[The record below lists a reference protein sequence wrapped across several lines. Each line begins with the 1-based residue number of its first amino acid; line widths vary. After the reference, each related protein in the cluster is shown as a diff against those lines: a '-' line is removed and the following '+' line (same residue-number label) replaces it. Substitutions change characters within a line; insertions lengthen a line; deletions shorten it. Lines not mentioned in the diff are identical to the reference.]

1 MTWIRAITIAIG
13 ALLVLVPAAVA
24 KVPRDFVGIES
35 QETFQKTFNN
45 DPDGAA
51 EDLSAQAAV
60 RIRIHRQLFNWEL
73 IEREPGVYDFSFVDR
88 YMTEMAEHGMRVL
101 PVLFDAPPWHEG
113 EGQELDK
120 GIHAPPS
127 SGKPLGDF
135 GAALARRYG
144 PSGSFWDGMPGRFR
158 RVSAIR
164 AWQIWNEP
172 NLRQYW
178 GGDPNAREYVRV
190 LKQAVKRIRRVEP
203 KAEIVTAGIPQSS
216 LFKAVPLRRYT
227 KQMYK
232 AGAKKWFDTFGLNA
246 YAKNR
251 KDCRRK
257 VDLVR
262 RVMNKRRDRKAKI
275 WITEIGWADTG
286 NEHYLV
292 KGPRG
297 QARQIRKV
305 IPLIARLRKSR
316 RLRGFI
322 YYMWRDIIPNHRE
335 GVDPGTWGWHTGL
348 LRTDGSAKPAFGAFK
363 DVVADL

>member
-1 MTWIRAITIAIG
+1 
-13 ALLVLVPAAVA
+13 
-24 KVPRDFVGIES
+24 
-35 QETFQKTFNN
+35 
-45 DPDGAA
+45 
-51 EDLSAQAAV
+51 
-60 RIRIHRQLFNWEL
+60 
-73 IEREPGVYDFSFVDR
+73 
-88 YMTEMAEHGMRVL
+88 MRVL

-120 GIHAPPS
+120 GIHAPPT
-127 SGKPLGDF
+127 SGEPLGDF

-144 PSGSFWDGMPGRFR
+144 PSGSFWDGKPDGQR

-190 LKQAVKRIRRVEP
+190 LETAVKRIKAVDP

-251 KDCRRK
+251 KDCKQK

-262 RVMNKRRDRKAKI
+262 RVMNKRGDRKAKI

-286 NEHYLV
+286 NDHYLV

-305 IPLIARLRKSR
+305 DPADRQAAKEQADPRFHLLHVARHRPESPRGRRSRHVGLAYGPAPHRWELQARLWRLQGSGRRPVSRQGRFRSPRMLTRNDEKKIWIPIVIEVMAAIARRSSR
-316 RLRGFI
+316 QVPEASL
-322 YYMWRDIIPNHRE
+322 
-335 GVDPGTWGWHTGL
+335 DPLEQDECGC
-348 LRTDGSAKPAFGAFK
+348 SACRRR
-363 DVVADL
+363 